1 MANETV
7 PIIEKDKYKTS
18 RVLYWFEAAFAYFID
33 ILASGAFLAKLTSEI
48 GISDGMT
55 AILTS
60 LTSLAG
66 IAQLI
71 SIYLSGKAPYKR
83 WVIPIML
90 IGELIYAAL
99 YLIPFLDMS
108 AAAMSVLFFA
118 AMLTAKLLANIV
130 SPLKTTWFMN
140 LVPITERG
148 SYTAILQ
155 IVSLISGAVVSFAA
169 GYLIDDFQA
178 KGNLSGAFIT
188 LSILIVIFTVCN
200 LLTLV
205 FSREKEL
212 TGKRE
217 KAKARDSINYLLHNK
232 KYKRLLLIL
241 LLAAV
246 GNNVITPFL
255 GTYQVNELGFSM
267 TFISVISVVFSV
279 ASMIFVMFFGRLSKN
294 FQHKTILRIGYPI
307 VFLSYVLNIF
317 TNPGNGA
324 VMFILYNVILRAGNA
339 AIAISATNQLLEF
352 TPREHQPTA
361 LSVNT
366 IVTGL
371 LSFLATLAVSP
382 LIDFMQKRGNVL
394 FGMTVYAQQILS
406 LLCAIFYLILIIYYN
421 LAFLPE
427 INKHD
432 EK

>member
-7 PIIEKDKYKTS
+7 PIIEKDKYRLS
-18 RVLYWFEAAFAYFID
+18 RILYWLEAAFAYFID

-48 GISDGMT
+48 GISDSMT

-66 IAQLI
+66 IAQLF
-71 SIYLSGKAPYKR
+71 SIYLSHKPPYKR
-83 WVIPIML
+83 FVIPIM
-90 IGELIYAAL
+90 IVAELIYAGL

-108 AAAMSVLFFA
+108 AEMMSLLFFA
-118 AMLTAKLLANIV
+118 AMLTAKLFINVL

-140 LVPITERG
+140 LVPISERG

-155 IVSLISGAVVSFAA
+155 VVSLISGAVVSFAA
-169 GYLIDDFQA
+169 GYVIDDFQA

-188 LSILIVIFTVCN
+188 LSAAILIFTLAN
-200 LLTLV
+200 FLTLI

-212 TGKRE
+212 IKKSDKSR
-217 KAKARDSINYLLHNK
+217 ASDSLKYLKSNK
-232 KYKRLLLIL
+232 KYKKLLLVL
-241 LLAAV
+241 LFAAV

-267 TFISVISVVFSV
+267 TFISIITVVFSGV
-279 ASMIFVMFFGRLSKN
+279 SMLFVLFFGKLSRN

-307 VFLSYVLNIF
+307 VFISYVLNIF
-317 TNPGNGA
+317 TTPANGA
-324 VMFILYNVILRAGNA
+324 VMFVIYNVILRVGNA
-339 AIAISATNQLLEF
+339 AIAISATNQLLEI
-352 TPREHQPTA
+352 TPPEHQPTA

-366 IVTGL
+366 IITGV

-382 LIDFMQKRGNVL
+382 FIDFMQRNGNVL
-394 FGMTVYAQQILS
+394 FGITVYAQQILS
-406 LLCAIFYLILIIYYN
+406 ALCALFYLILIIYYN
-421 LAFLPE
+421 LSFLPE
-427 INKHD
+427 INKRN